1 MLFRSGRD
9 SNPKM
14 LGVKRYGGETVLAGN
29 ILVRQRGTKIHAG
42 LNVGMGTDHTL
53 FAKCNGK
60 VSFATKR
67 NGRVYVSIQPAMPAA
82 AE

>member
-1 MLFRSGRD
+1 
-9 SNPKM
+9 M
-14 LGVKRYGGETVLAGN
+14 LGTKRYGGEHVLAGN

-53 FAKCNGK
+53 FAKCEG
-60 VSFATKR
+60 VVAFQTKR
-67 NGRVYVSIQPAMPAA
+67 NSRVFVSIKPVAVLDA